1 MASNP
6 FQFTDIPSLS
16 HLYLESPTLLLCLGN
31 SYLLS
36 SWFMHLFDTASE
48 PSTEAM
54 MTATSHE
61 IIELLA
67 AALLGTSYLGAEWLF
82 SA

>member
-1 MASNP
+1 
-6 FQFTDIPSLS
+6 
-16 HLYLESPTLLLCLGN
+16 
-31 SYLLS
+31 
-36 SWFMHLFDTASE
+36 MHLFDTASE

-67 AALLGTSYLGAEWLF
+67 VALLGTSYLGAEWLF